1 MLSHLLPMSPFAAPT
16 NISGPKEE
24 IKRQLDLLWSERW
37 GRLPLTV
44 FALLLTAIYLPLWVS
59 LLCIFVDI
67 GGELITMRYMRALDP
82 KRHPPRYRFVL
93 ACTFLM
99 QLAYAVPPALIWQ
112 IDNDYA
118 KAFAVGLVMTT
129 LMQLI
134 SARTIHMPFGY
145 SGFAAVAAAILIGNT
160 RFWVTQGD
168 YHGLAISTL
177 AVIGGLAYTMIA
189 MLSNNRLHRA
199 AALDRKAALE
209 SNKAKSRF
217 LAQMSHELRTPLNA
231 ILGMGHAEQR
241 RSKDALSQNRLTVL
255 ISAAEGL
262 STILDDILDMSAI
275 EAGRLPIRPQ
285 PAKPQREIAATLA
298 LFQPGIAAAG
308 LWLTQDVG
316 PRLDEV
322 WMFDPQRLRQCMSN
336 LLSNALKNTA
346 QGGVHVS
353 AQMVLRA
360 SEAPL
365 LCVEIADTGPG
376 IPTAMHQSL
385 FEPFSQN
392 RRPKAG
398 ANSNG
403 LGLSICRTMA
413 QQMGGDLTIAPNRPG
428 QNGARFILTLQ
439 LGAPPPETETA
450 PIPALPKGTRADA
463 ETAAPI
469 AGGTAGGTAVRAAV
483 GATSKKPAG
492 LAVLVVD
499 DIATNR
505 LVASTY
511 LRMLGATMIEA
522 ESGAQALEVL
532 ASMTPDLI
540 LLDMNMPEMNGLE
553 TLAKIRALPA
563 PAGKVPVIAMTAHA
577 MADHRDLYLSSGI
590 NGYLAKPI
598 NPARI
603 EAEIKAVLDK
613 TKGPAAS

>member
-1 MLSHLLPMSPFAAPT
+1 MLTYPLQTSPPMPPP
-16 NISGPKEE
+16 NGHGQKEE

-59 LLCIFVDI
+59 LLCTFVDI
-67 GGELITMRYMRALDP
+67 GCELVTMRYMRALDP
-82 KRHPPRYRFVL
+82 KRHRWRYRFVL
-93 ACTFLM
+93 ACTFVM
-99 QLAYAVPPALIWQ
+99 QLAYAIAPALIWQ
-112 IDNDYA
+112 MNDEYA
-118 KAFAVGLVMTT
+118 KAFAVGLVMAT

-145 SGFAAVAAAILIGNT
+145 SGFAAATTAILIGNT
-160 RFWVTQGD
+160 NYWLMQSD
-168 YHGLAISTL
+168 YHGLAFSTL
-177 AVIGGLAYTMIA
+177 AAIGGLAYTLIA
-189 MLSNNRLHRA
+189 MLSNNRLHRS

-217 LAQMSHELRTPLNA
+217 LTQMSHELRTPLNA

-241 RSKDALSQNRLTVL
+241 RSKDALSQNRLSVL

-298 LFQPGIAAAG
+298 LFQPAIASAG

-346 QGGVHVS
+346 QGGIHVS

-376 IPTAMHQSL
+376 IPTAMHKTL

-392 RRPKAG
+392 RKPKAG
-398 ANSNG
+398 ADSNG

-413 QQMGGDLTIAPNRPG
+413 QQMGGDLAIAPNRPG
-428 QNGARFILTLQ
+428 QSGARFILTLQ
-439 LGAPPPETETA
+439 LGAAPPAPEA
-450 PIPALPKGTRADA
+450 NPPLIPAPPNQARAHAGTPMRPVGGT
-463 ETAAPI
+463 E
-469 AGGTAGGTAVRAAV
+469 AGGT
-483 GATSKKPAG
+483 SQKSAG
-492 LAVLVVD
+492 LCVLVVD

-522 ESGAQALEVL
+522 ESGAQALAVL
-532 ASMTPDLI
+532 AGMTPDLI

-563 PAGKVPVIAMTAHA
+563 PAGKVPVIAMTANA
-577 MADHRDLYLSSGI
+577 MADHRDLYLSSGVD
-590 NGYLAKPI
+590 GYLAKPI

-613 TKGPAAS
+613 AQGPAAS